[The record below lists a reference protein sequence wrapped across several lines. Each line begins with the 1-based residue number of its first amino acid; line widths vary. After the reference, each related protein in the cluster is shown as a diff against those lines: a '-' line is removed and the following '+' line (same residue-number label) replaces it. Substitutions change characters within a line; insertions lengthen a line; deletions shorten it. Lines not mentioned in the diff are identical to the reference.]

1 MGHSQANRRYVE
13 PPRCPICNDVIGVY
27 EPLMH
32 LGGGFATRTSRGAEP
47 EICSSGECYHLEC
60 YERCADKA

>member
-1 MGHSQANRRYVE
+1 MD

-32 LGGGFATRTSRGAEP
+32 LGAGFATRTSRGAEP
-47 EICSSGECYHLEC
+47 EICSDGACYHLEC
-60 YERCADKA
+60 YQRVADEEARR